1 MLRYHPINHGIKG
14 TNAMQTIS
22 RPLTINVVYSLYSL
36 SDLLSQPSRMYRVRF
51 VRFVRFT
58 PLPIMQV
65 PSKFDKFVKIVRFV
79 KFENDEVPN
88 GCAETLHDGNPLADR
103 PSRVV

>member
-22 RPLTINVVYSLYSL
+22 RPLTINVVYSLSSL
-36 SDLLSQPSRMYRVRF
+36 SDLLSQPSPMYRVRF

-65 PSKFDKFVKIVRFV
+65 PSKFDKFVKFV